1 MTVTNQLVTFYLGQ
15 ENYGI
20 EIDYVQEIIRMPQ
33 IVHLPKAPDH
43 VEGLANLRNNILAII
58 NGREKF
64 GLPRADHTDETR
76 VAVLDFH
83 GYKLG
88 YVVDRISEVITVNAG
103 EIEEITAEKD
113 YQKNFLKGVA
123 KLNNG
128 QRLVMIIDP
137 VYLFGQAEKDI
148 VNNDGGRSE
157 MEENIHRS
165 TQMTENQVTEKIEEF
180 VNFRVAQE
188 DYAIPIAHVQE
199 IVHVPSV
206 INRVPNAPEY
216 VEGLISLRNRILP
229 IVNIRSL
236 YGLEQSD
243 FDERSR
249 IVVVRIKHSGQ
260 TLTVGLAVDAV
271 NEVLRISSDAVAPVP
286 DMLRTKKTSEI
297 TGVCKSKNQ
306 SLVYILDPAR
316 LFSLEE
322 MIEFTS
328 QNVDS
333 EQEIQSTV
341 QLDNEEQLDDEEQ
354 LVTFWLDNEE
364 FAASITQVQEIIR
377 VPQVVRVP
385 KAPNY
390 IEGVINIRG
399 AIIPVIDLRKKFE
412 LSQYSRDEQSRIV
425 VVNLDGQ
432 LTGLIVDSAREVV
445 KISCANIEPVPEML
459 DTRIDTAFIKG
470 VGKLAGGQRM
480 VIILDMAKVILAD
493 DGGTSDLLQTSEM
506 N

>member
-1 MTVTNQLVTFYLGQ
+1 MTVTNQLATFYIGQ

-43 VEGLANLRNNILAII
+43 IEGLANLRSNILAII
-58 NGREKF
+58 NGRRKF
-64 GLPRADHTDETR
+64 GLPRADYTDETR

-88 YVVDRISEVITVNAG
+88 YVVDRVSDVITVNAE
-103 EIEEITAEKD
+103 EIEEITADKD
-113 YQKNFLKGVA
+113 YQKSFLKGVA

-137 VYLFGQAEKDI
+137 AYLFGQAEKDI
-148 VNNDGGRSE
+148 VTSDGGQVE
-157 MEENIHRS
+157 TEENTRRN
-165 TQMTENQVTEKIEEF
+165 TQVTESQAATKIEEF
-180 VNFRVAQE
+180 VNFRVARE

-249 IVVVRIKHSGQ
+249 IVVVKINHSGQ
-260 TLTVGLAVDAV
+260 ILNVGLAVDAV
-271 NEVLRISSDAVAPVP
+271 NEVLRISSEAIAPVP
-286 DMLRTKKTSEI
+286 DLLRTKKTSEI

-306 SLVYILDPAR
+306 SLVYILDPTR

-322 MIEFTS
+322 MVEFTS
-328 QNVDS
+328 ENVDS
-333 EQEIQSTV
+333 EQEIQSTA
-341 QLDNEEQLDDEEQ
+341 QSSDEEQ
-354 LVTFWLDNEE
+354 LVTFWLESEE
-364 FAASITQVQEIIR
+364 FAASINQVQEIIR

-385 KAPNY
+385 KAPSY
-390 IEGVINIRG
+390 VEGVINIRG
-399 AIIPVIDLRKKFE
+399 SIIPVIDLRTKFN
-412 LSQYSRDEQSRIV
+412 LPQYSRDEQSRV
-425 VVNLDGQ
+425 VVINLDGQ
-432 LTGLIVDSAREVV
+432 RTGLIVDSAREVA

-459 DTRIDTAFIKG
+459 DTRVDTAFIQG

-480 VIILDMAKVILAD
+480 VIILDMAKAILAD
-493 DGGTSDLLQTSEM
+493 DGGASGLLQASEM

>member
-58 NGREKF
+58 NGRRKF
-64 GLPRADHTDETR
+64 GLPRTDQTDATR

-88 YVVDRISEVITVNAG
+88 YVVDRVSEVITVNAE
-103 EIEEITAEKD
+103 EIEEITEKD

-148 VNNDGGRSE
+148 VTNDGGRSE
-157 MEENIHRS
+157 MEENIRRS
-165 TQMTENQVTEKIEEF
+165 TQVTESQAAGKIKEF
-180 VNFRVAQE
+180 VNFRVARE
-188 DYAIPIAHVQE
+188 DYAIPIEHVQE

-216 VEGLISLRNRILP
+216 VDGLISLRNRILP

-249 IVVVRIKHSGQ
+249 IVVVKIKHSGQ

-271 NEVLRISSDAVAPVP
+271 NEVLRISSEAIAPVP
-286 DMLRTKKTSEI
+286 DLLRTKKTSEI
-297 TGVCKSKNQ
+297 TGVCKNKNQ

-322 MIEFTS
+322 MVEFTS

-341 QLDNEEQLDDEEQ
+341 QSDGEEQ
-354 LVTFWLDNEE
+354 LVTFWLGSEE
-364 FAASITQVQEIIR
+364 FAASMAQVQEIIR

-390 IEGVINIRG
+390 VEGVINIRG
-399 AIIPVIDLRKKFE
+399 AIIPVIDLRNKFN

-425 VVNLDGQ
+425 VINLDGQ
-432 LTGLIVDSAREVV
+432 RTGLIVDSAREVV
-445 KISCANIEPVPEML
+445 KISCTNIEPVPEML
-459 DTRIDTAFIKG
+459 DTRIDTAFIQG

-493 DGGTSDLLQTSEM
+493 DDGTSGLLQASEM

>member
-43 VEGLANLRNNILAII
+43 VEGLANLRNNILTVI
-58 NGREKF
+58 NGRRKF
-64 GLPRADHTDETR
+64 GLPRADHTDATR

-88 YVVDRISEVITVNAG
+88 YVVDRVSEVITVNAE
-103 EIEEITAEKD
+103 EIKEITAEKD
-113 YQKNFLKGVA
+113 GREKFLKGVA

-137 VYLFGQAEKDI
+137 AYLFGQAEKDI
-148 VNNDGGRSE
+148 ATNDGARSE
-157 MEENIHRS
+157 MEENISRS
-165 TQMTENQVTEKIEEF
+165 AQMTESQATEKIEEL
-180 VNFRVAQE
+180 VNFRVARE

-216 VEGLISLRNRILP
+216 VDGLISLRNRILP

-286 DMLRTKKTSEI
+286 DLLRTKKTSEI

-341 QLDNEEQLDDEEQ
+341 QSDDEEQ
-354 LVTFWLDNEE
+354 LVTFWLGSEE
-364 FAASITQVQEIIR
+364 FAAGMTQVQEIIR
-377 VPQVVRVP
+377 VPRVVRVP

-390 IEGVINIRG
+390 VEGVINIRG
-399 AIIPVIDLRKKFE
+399 AIIPVIDLRKKFN

-425 VVNLDGQ
+425 VINLDGRR
-432 LTGLIVDSAREVV
+432 TGLIVDSAREVT
-445 KISCANIEPVPEML
+445 KISCTNIEPVPEML
-459 DTRIDTAFIKG
+459 DTRIDTAFIQG
-470 VGKLAGGQRM
+470 VGKLAEGRRM

-493 DGGTSDLLQTSEM
+493 DDDASGLLQASEM